1 MIQLKIL
8 KKKIIIFHSNHSY
21 EILLIALL
29 FHLYGSVFFTDLHF
43 YGTYVRII
51 NTIILYFAS
60 TNSFFQRKNKI
71 SQTNKI
77 IIFTTLFLNL
87 SLLLFDGNQVL
98 KVIREFSYLIFL
110 SLILYNT
117 AVFLFSP
124 HRLDKALIS
133 ASISG
138 YLLIIE
144 IAVRTFMIFYQ
155 SNKNHILS
163 NIDFSYHTNTF
174 IDTVYFCTVTIT
186 SIGYGDVL
194 PISHNAKMATSLLGL
209 TGQFYLVIIMGIM
222 VSKFISKEK

>member
-1 MIQLKIL
+1 MIKLKISG
-8 KKKIIIFHSNHSY
+8 KKLIFLSNHSY
-21 EILLIALL
+21 EILLVALI
-29 FHLYGSVFFTDLHF
+29 FHLYGSIFFTDLHF

-51 NTIILYFAS
+51 NTFFLYFAS

-87 SLLLFDGNQVL
+87 SLSYFDENQIL
-98 KVIREFSYLIFL
+98 KLIRDFSYLIFI

-124 HRLDKALIS
+124 NRLDKALIS
-133 ASISG
+133 ASVSG

-155 SNKNHILS
+155 FDKNHILS

-174 IDTVYFCTVTIT
+174 IDTVYFCTITIT

-194 PISHNAKMATSLLGL
+194 PLSHKAKMATSFLGL